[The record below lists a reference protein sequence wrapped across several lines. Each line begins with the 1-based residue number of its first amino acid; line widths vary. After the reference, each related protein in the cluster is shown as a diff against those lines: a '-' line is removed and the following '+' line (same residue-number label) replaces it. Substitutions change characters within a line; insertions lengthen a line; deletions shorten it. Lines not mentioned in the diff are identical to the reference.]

1 MHLYCILIVCLP
13 CISMKRLKTLVSKGD
28 VVVAINDKSVLDEP
42 FEAIAMLLDMLL

>member
-1 MHLYCILIVCLP
+1 MMLIYCILIVCP
-13 CISMKRLKTLVSKGD
+13 CVSMKRLKTLVSKGD